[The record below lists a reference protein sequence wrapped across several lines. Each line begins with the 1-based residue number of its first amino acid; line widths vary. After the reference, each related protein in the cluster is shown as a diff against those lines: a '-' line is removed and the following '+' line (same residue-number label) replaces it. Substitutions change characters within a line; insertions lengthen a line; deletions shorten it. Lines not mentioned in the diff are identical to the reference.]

1 MDNKGINMGQEETK
15 IGWTPE
21 LLKQRRRRAA
31 IMGVAL
37 GAMVLVFFLVTVV
50 RLMENVASR
59 AG

>member
-1 MDNKGINMGQEETK
+1 MGQEENK
-15 IGWTPE
+15 MGWTPE

-31 IMGVAL
+31 IMGLAL